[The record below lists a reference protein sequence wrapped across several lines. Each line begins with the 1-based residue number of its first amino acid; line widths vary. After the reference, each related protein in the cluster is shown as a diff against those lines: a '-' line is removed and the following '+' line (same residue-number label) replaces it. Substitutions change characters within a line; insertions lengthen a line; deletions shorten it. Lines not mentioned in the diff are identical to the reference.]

1 MSTNPSQLAG
11 ALNGDDQNVSYS
23 RLVIPRIAA
32 LDAMVL
38 AAILASLNFW
48 IAPTD
53 PGWLNVNPSPYLL
66 LPILIGGRFGFLP
79 GTGAGILSVAIIV
92 AWQCWLKKVDPAS
105 SLASERY
112 VYTCLVLIGGICGEL
127 HHFFDGKLKRF
138 AAGQGSLEQR
148 LKKLDNELYFLREA
162 KSEVDR

>member
-1 MSTNPSQLAG
+1 M
-11 ALNGDDQNVSYS
+11 NGNDQSVSYS

-48 IAPTD
+48 LAPTD

-79 GTGAGILSVAIIV
+79 GTGAGVLAVAIIV
-92 AWQCWLKKVDPAS
+92 AGQCWLKKVDPAS
-105 SLASERY
+105 SLSSERY

-127 HHFFDGKLKRF
+127 QHFFDGKLKRV
-138 AAGQGSLEQR
+138 AAGQGTLEQR
-148 LKKLDNELYFLREA
+148 L
-162 KSEVDR
+162 